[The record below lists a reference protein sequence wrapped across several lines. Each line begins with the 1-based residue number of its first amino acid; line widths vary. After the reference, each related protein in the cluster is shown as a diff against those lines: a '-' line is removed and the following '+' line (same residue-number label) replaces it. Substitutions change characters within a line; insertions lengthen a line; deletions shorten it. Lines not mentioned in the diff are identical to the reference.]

1 MNGYSYLEDT
11 QELKLE
17 PFRDFYQ
24 ALAEA
29 KLKNDQDFFK
39 LNDFIQPTEVVKLIK
54 IMTQHPTDLSISKYP
69 LAHYLLALINT
80 PSAYQS
86 NALKWAIFNTQC
98 IELLNSKE
106 HTATVANL
114 CRRFRLASTKKEYY
128 WLYNFLPSLPIELE
142 ELVKFLKNTETE
154 NGELFDKSKESLEK
168 TEMGQLAEIRVIY
181 TYAHTQ
187 SERQKRNRQ
196 SNPPPQKPSQTDVKK
211 TLRISLDGEKTYQ
224 THFERGVAKQPPE
237 DKTIEKVED
246 HNFEFNS
253 LEQCSITAQINNL
266 KNKILH
272 QNKNEL
278 MSKPNPRVFDL
289 PTAQYIMQILLE
301 QAENSPIH
309 TLLLFSVLSL
319 THYKDLPVFQK
330 NLRVSTKNKEVSLQ
344 PQKCFFKQSFEVSKF
359 KDFVLR
365 KHRLNTVNSFTI
377 PLPQYYLENL
387 SQLKKMDGVE
397 IDSKIQEYLQKIN
410 KGLTFQLTTQNLP
423 RLLSDIALNELE
435 YELESKLLNGESV
448 QHYIPC
454 HYSSTQIVDIINIY
468 TQILTLTV
476 PQLETEYLEEFSN
489 PHSFGSQQTPNLPFV
504 KSFFHQLDQRV
515 REHPNPFQTLNH
527 YSIWLWH
534 ICMLITSARPSESF
548 PPNLDY
554 LDLDNQL
561 MAVADKEQRY
571 SGTIGRYLPF
581 NDYLRDE
588 IQHYLKYLKHFL
600 YLTKAYLSNEQVQ
613 TIHEVFEGERPF
625 LLFYDPQ
632 GDIRNLELS
641 DIQKFCTEIALQRN
655 WTRHF
660 SRYFFAQYCNEDI
673 VKDIFGHDEAMQG
686 LFDRYSGFQATDYD
700 HIRVAQD
707 KLVEILEL
715 KSMSTFNG
723 FLIE

>member
-330 NLRVSTKNKEVSLQ
+330 NLRVSTKNKEVSLK

-423 RLLSDIALNELE
+423 RLISDITLNELG
-435 YELESKLLNGESV
+435 YELESKLLAGENV
-448 QHYIPC
+448 NNYTPC
-454 HYSSTQIVDIINIY
+454 HYFSIKITDILDVYI
-468 TQILTLTV
+468 QTLALV
-476 PQLETEYLEEFSN
+476 CPQLDTGYIDEFKS
-489 PHSFGSQQTPNLPFV
+489 PITFGSQQVPDLPFV
-504 KSFFHQLDQRV
+504 QSFFYQLDHQV
-515 REHPNPFQTLNH
+515 RNNPNPFQTLNH

-534 ICMLITSARPSESF
+534 ICMLTTSARPSESF

-554 LDLDNQL
+554 IDLDNQL

-581 NDYLRDE
+581 NNFLRDE

-600 YLTKAYLSNEQVQ
+600 HLTKAYLSQEQVQ
-613 TIHEVFEGERPF
+613 AIQEVFDGERLL
-625 LLFYDPQ
+625 LLFYDSK
-632 GDIRNLELS
+632 GYVRNLELS
-641 DIQKFCTEIALQRN
+641 DIQKYCTEIALQRN

-660 SRYFFAQYCNEDI
+660 ARYFFAQYCNEDLI
-673 VKDIFGHDEAMQG
+673 KGIFGHDEAMQE
-686 LFDRYSGFQATDYD
+686 LFDRYSGFETTDYD
-700 HIRVAQD
+700 QIRAAQD
-707 KLVEILEL
+707 KLIEILEL

-723 FLIE
+723 IMIK

>member
-29 KLKNDQDFFK
+29 KLENDQDFFK
-39 LNDFIQPTEVVKLIK
+39 LNDFIRPTEVVKLIK

-196 SNPPPQKPSQTDVKK
+196 SNPNIPKPSQTDVKK

-224 THFERGVAKQPPE
+224 THFERGVAKQPLE
-237 DKTIEKVED
+237 DKTVEKVED
-246 HNFEFNS
+246 HNFEFTG
-253 LEQCSITAQINNL
+253 LEQHSVTAQIVNL
-266 KNKILH
+266 KSKILH

-588 IQHYLKYLKHFL
+588 IQHYLKYLKYFL
-600 YLTKAYLSNEQVQ
+600 HLTKAYLSNEQVQ
-613 TIHEVFEGERPF
+613 AIHEVFEGERPF

-660 SRYFFAQYCNEDI
+660 ARYFFAQYCNEDI
-673 VKDIFGHDEAMQG
+673 VKGIFGHDEAMQG
-686 LFDRYSGFQATDYD
+686 LFDRYSAFQATDYD
-700 HIRVAQD
+700 QIRTAQD
-707 KLVEILEL
+707 KLIEILEL

-723 FLIE
+723 FMIK

>member
-17 PFRDFYQ
+17 PFRYFYQ
-24 ALAEA
+24 ALAKA
-29 KLKNDQDFFK
+29 KLENYQDSIK
-39 LNDFIQPTEVVKLIK
+39 LNDFIKPTEIVEINNIINQKLADK
-54 IMTQHPTDLSISKYP
+54 SISDYP
-69 LAHYLLALINT
+69 LVHYLVAVINT

-86 NALKWAIFNTQC
+86 TALKWAIFNTQC

-224 THFERGVAKQPPE
+224 THFERGVAKQPLE
-237 DKTIEKVED
+237 DKTVEKVED
-246 HNFEFNS
+246 HNFEFTG
-253 LEQCSITAQINNL
+253 LEQHSVTAQIVNL
-266 KNKILH
+266 KSKILH

-330 NLRVSTKNKEVSLQ
+330 NLRVSTKNKEVSLK

-365 KHRLNTVNSFTI
+365 KHRLNSVNSFTI

-515 REHPNPFQTLNH
+515 REHPNPFETLKY

-554 LDLDNQL
+554 IDLDNQL

-632 GDIRNLELS
+632 GYIRNLELS
-641 DIQKFCTEIALQRN
+641 DIQKYCTEIALQRN

-660 SRYFFAQYCNEDI
+660 ARYFFAQDCNEDV
-673 VKDIFGHDEAMQG
+673 VKGIFGHDEAMQG
-686 LFDRYSGFQATDYD
+686 LFDRYSAFQATDYD
-700 HIRVAQD
+700 QIRTAQD
-707 KLVEILEL
+707 KLIEILEL

-723 FLIE
+723 IMIK

>member
-181 TYAHTQ
+181 TYTYTQ

-309 TLLLFSVLSL
+309 TLLLFSALSL

-330 NLRVSTKNKEVSLQ
+330 NLRVSTKNKEVSLK

-365 KHRLNTVNSFTI
+365 KHRLNSVNSFTI

-423 RLLSDIALNELE
+423 RLISDITLNELG
-435 YELESKLLNGESV
+435 YELESKLLAGENV
-448 QHYIPC
+448 NNYTPC
-454 HYSSTQIVDIINIY
+454 HYFSIKITDILDVYI
-468 TQILTLTV
+468 QTLALV
-476 PQLETEYLEEFSN
+476 CPQLDNKYIEEFKS
-489 PHSFGSQQTPNLPFV
+489 PITFGSQQVPDIPFV
-504 KSFFHQLDQRV
+504 QSFFYQLDHQV
-515 REHPNPFQTLNH
+515 RNNPNPFQTLNH

-534 ICMLITSARPSESF
+534 ICMLTTSARPSESF

-554 LDLDNQL
+554 IDLDNQL

-581 NDYLRDE
+581 NNFLHDE

-600 YLTKAYLSNEQVQ
+600 HLTKAYLSQEQVQ
-613 TIHEVFEGERPF
+613 AIQEVFDGERLL
-625 LLFYDPQ
+625 LLFYDSK
-632 GDIRNLELS
+632 GYVRNLELS
-641 DIQKFCTEIALQRN
+641 DIQKYCTEIALQRN

-660 SRYFFAQYCNEDI
+660 ARYFFAQYCNEDLI
-673 VKDIFGHDEAMQG
+673 KGIFGHDEAMQE
-686 LFDRYSGFQATDYD
+686 LFDRYSGFETTDYD
-700 HIRVAQD
+700 QIRAAQD
-707 KLVEILEL
+707 KLIEILEL

-723 FLIE
+723 IMIK

>member
-114 CRRFRLASTKKEYY
+114 CRRFRLASTNEQYY
-128 WLYNFLPSLPIELE
+128 WLYNFLPSLPLELE
-142 ELVKFLKNTETE
+142 YLIDFIDKKEKKNKELLNRSLEI
-154 NGELFDKSKESLEK
+154 LSKEQI
-168 TEMGQLAEIRVIY
+168 GQLADIRVIY
-181 TYAHTQ
+181 QYAYTQ
-187 SERQKRNRQ
+187 SERQKRHRQ
-196 SNPPPQKPSQTDVKK
+196 SNSSAQEPPQTDVKK
-211 TLRISLDGEKTYQ
+211 TSRMSLDDEKTHQ
-224 THFERGVAKQPPE
+224 TCFERGIAKQPPE
-237 DKTIEKVED
+237 DKTIERVED

-266 KNKILH
+266 KNQILH

-454 HYSSTQIVDIINIY
+454 HYFSTQIVDIINIY

-588 IQHYLKYLKHFL
+588 IQHYLKYLKYFL
-600 YLTKAYLSNEQVQ
+600 HLTKAYLPNEQVQ
-613 TIHEVFEGERPF
+613 AIHEVFEGERPF

-632 GDIRNLELS
+632 GYIRNLELS
-641 DIQKFCTEIALQRN
+641 DIQKYCTEIALQRN

-660 SRYFFAQYCNEDI
+660 ARYFFAQYCNEDI
-673 VKDIFGHDEAMQG
+673 VKGIFGHDEAMQG
-686 LFDRYSGFQATDYD
+686 LFDRYSAFQATDYD
-700 HIRVAQD
+700 QIRTAQD
-707 KLVEILEL
+707 KLIEILEL

-723 FLIE
+723 IMIK

>member
-181 TYAHTQ
+181 TYTYTQ

-196 SNPPPQKPSQTDVKK
+196 SNPNTPKQSQTDVKK

-309 TLLLFSVLSL
+309 TLLLFSALSL

-330 NLRVSTKNKEVSLQ
+330 NLRVSTKNKEVSLK

-423 RLLSDIALNELE
+423 RLISDITLNELG
-435 YELESKLLNGESV
+435 YELESKLLAGENV
-448 QHYIPC
+448 NNYTPC
-454 HYSSTQIVDIINIY
+454 HYFSIKITDILDVYI
-468 TQILTLTV
+468 QTLALV
-476 PQLETEYLEEFSN
+476 CPQLDNKYIEEFKS
-489 PHSFGSQQTPNLPFV
+489 PITFGSQQVPDIPFV
-504 KSFFHQLDQRV
+504 QSFFYQLDHQV
-515 REHPNPFQTLNH
+515 RNNPNPFQTLNH

-534 ICMLITSARPSESF
+534 ICMLTTSARPSESF

-554 LDLDNQL
+554 IDLDNQL

-581 NDYLRDE
+581 NNFLHDE

-600 YLTKAYLSNEQVQ
+600 HLTKAYLSQEQVQ
-613 TIHEVFEGERPF
+613 AIQEVFDGERLL
-625 LLFYDPQ
+625 LLFYDSK
-632 GDIRNLELS
+632 GYVRNLELS
-641 DIQKFCTEIALQRN
+641 DIQKYCTEIALQRN

-660 SRYFFAQYCNEDI
+660 ARYFFAQYCNEDLI
-673 VKDIFGHDEAMQG
+673 KGIFGHDEAMQE
-686 LFDRYSGFQATDYD
+686 LFDRYSGFETTDYD
-700 HIRVAQD
+700 QIRAAQD
-707 KLVEILEL
+707 KLIEILEL

-723 FLIE
+723 IMIK

>member
-1 MNGYSYLEDT
+1 
-11 QELKLE
+11 
-17 PFRDFYQ
+17 
-24 ALAEA
+24 
-29 KLKNDQDFFK
+29 
-39 LNDFIQPTEVVKLIK
+39 
-54 IMTQHPTDLSISKYP
+54 
-69 LAHYLLALINT
+69 
-80 PSAYQS
+80 
-86 NALKWAIFNTQC
+86 
-98 IELLNSKE
+98 
-106 HTATVANL
+106 
-114 CRRFRLASTKKEYY
+114 
-128 WLYNFLPSLPIELE
+128 
-142 ELVKFLKNTETE
+142 
-154 NGELFDKSKESLEK
+154 
-168 TEMGQLAEIRVIY
+168 
-181 TYAHTQ
+181 
-187 SERQKRNRQ
+187 
-196 SNPPPQKPSQTDVKK
+196 
-211 TLRISLDGEKTYQ
+211 
-224 THFERGVAKQPPE
+224 
-237 DKTIEKVED
+237 
-246 HNFEFNS
+246 
-253 LEQCSITAQINNL
+253 
-266 KNKILH
+266 
-272 QNKNEL
+272 

-410 KGLTFQLTTQNLP
+410 KGLTFKLTTQNLP

-515 REHPNPFQTLNH
+515 REHPNPFETLKY

-554 LDLDNQL
+554 IDLDNQL

-613 TIHEVFEGERPF
+613 AIHEVFEGERPF

-632 GDIRNLELS
+632 GYIRNLELS
-641 DIQKFCTEIALQRN
+641 DIQKYCTEIALQRN

-660 SRYFFAQYCNEDI
+660 ARYFFAQDCNEDV
-673 VKDIFGHDEAMQG
+673 VKGIFGHDEAMQG
-686 LFDRYSGFQATDYD
+686 LFDRYSAFQATDYD
-700 HIRVAQD
+700 QIRTAQD
-707 KLVEILEL
+707 KLIEILEL

-723 FLIE
+723 IMIK

>member
-1 MNGYSYLEDT
+1 MNGYRYLEDT
-11 QELKLE
+11 HELKLE
-17 PFRDFYQ
+17 PFRNFYR

-29 KLKNDQDFFK
+29 KLENYSDSIK
-39 LNDFIQPTEVVKLIK
+39 LNNLIRHTEIIQLSNLIAQQFNK
-54 IMTQHPTDLSISKYP
+54 TSFSEYP
-69 LAHYLLALINT
+69 LVHYLIAVINT

-86 NALKWAIFNTQC
+86 TALKWAIFNTQC

-114 CRRFRLASTKKEYY
+114 CRRFRLASTKQEYH
-128 WLYNFLPSLPIELE
+128 WLYNFLPSLPIELDD
-142 ELVKFLKNTETE
+142 LVKFLKEAETE
-154 NGELFDKSKESLEK
+154 NGKLFEESKESLEK
-168 TEMGQLAEIRVIY
+168 REMGQLAEIRVIY
-181 TYAHTQ
+181 TYTHSQ

-196 SNPPPQKPSQTDVKK
+196 SNPNIPKPSQTDVKK

-224 THFERGVAKQPPE
+224 THFERGVAKQPLE

-246 HNFEFNS
+246 HNFEFNL

-266 KNKILH
+266 KNQILH

-330 NLRVSTKNKEVSLQ
+330 NLRVSTKNKEVSLH

-588 IQHYLKYLKHFL
+588 IQHYLKYLKYFL
-600 YLTKAYLSNEQVQ
+600 HLTKAYLSNEQVQ
-613 TIHEVFEGERPF
+613 AIHEVFEGERPF

-632 GDIRNLELS
+632 GYIRNLELS
-641 DIQKFCTEIALQRN
+641 DIQKYCTEIALQRN

-660 SRYFFAQYCNEDI
+660 ARYFFAQYCNEDV
-673 VKDIFGHDEAMQG
+673 VKGIFGHDEAMQG
-686 LFDRYSGFQATDYD
+686 LFDRYSAFQATDYD

-723 FLIE
+723 IMIK

>member
-224 THFERGVAKQPPE
+224 THFERGVAKQPLE
-237 DKTIEKVED
+237 DKTVEKVED
-246 HNFEFNS
+246 HNFEFTG
-253 LEQCSITAQINNL
+253 LEQHSVTAQIVNL
-266 KNKILH
+266 KSKILH

-330 NLRVSTKNKEVSLQ
+330 NLRVSTKNKEVSLK

-365 KHRLNTVNSFTI
+365 KHRLNSVNSFTI

-423 RLLSDIALNELE
+423 RLISDITLNELG
-435 YELESKLLNGESV
+435 YELESKLLAGENV
-448 QHYIPC
+448 NNYTPC
-454 HYSSTQIVDIINIY
+454 HYFSIKITDILDVYI
-468 TQILTLTV
+468 QTLALV
-476 PQLETEYLEEFSN
+476 CPQLDNKYIEEFKS
-489 PHSFGSQQTPNLPFV
+489 PITFGSQQVPDIPFV
-504 KSFFHQLDQRV
+504 QSFFYQLDHQV
-515 REHPNPFQTLNH
+515 RNNPNPFQTLNH

-534 ICMLITSARPSESF
+534 ICMLTTSARPSESF

-554 LDLDNQL
+554 IDLDNQL

-581 NDYLRDE
+581 NNFLHDE

-600 YLTKAYLSNEQVQ
+600 HLTKAYLSQEQVQ
-613 TIHEVFEGERPF
+613 AIQEVFDGERLL
-625 LLFYDPQ
+625 LLFYDSK
-632 GDIRNLELS
+632 GYVRNLELS
-641 DIQKFCTEIALQRN
+641 DIQKYCTEIALQRN

-660 SRYFFAQYCNEDI
+660 ARYFFAQYCNEDLI
-673 VKDIFGHDEAMQG
+673 KGIFGHDEAMQE
-686 LFDRYSGFQATDYD
+686 LFDRYSGFETTDYD
-700 HIRVAQD
+700 QIRAAQD
-707 KLVEILEL
+707 KLIEILEL

-723 FLIE
+723 IMIK

>member
-330 NLRVSTKNKEVSLQ
+330 NLRVSTKNKEVSLK

-423 RLLSDIALNELE
+423 RLISDITLNELG
-435 YELESKLLNGESV
+435 YELESKLLAGENV
-448 QHYIPC
+448 NNYTPC
-454 HYSSTQIVDIINIY
+454 HYFSTKIIDILDIY
-468 TQILTLTV
+468 IQTLDLV
-476 PQLETEYLEEFSN
+476 GPQLDTGYIEEFKS
-489 PHSFGSQQTPNLPFV
+489 PITFGSQQVPDLPFV
-504 KSFFHQLDQRV
+504 QSFFYQLDHQV
-515 REHPNPFQTLNH
+515 RNNPNPFQTLNH

-534 ICMLITSARPSESF
+534 ICMLTTSARPSESF

-554 LDLDNQL
+554 IDLDNQL

-588 IQHYLKYLKHFL
+588 IQHYLKYLKYFL
-600 YLTKAYLSNEQVQ
+600 HLTKAYLSNEQVQ
-613 TIHEVFEGERPF
+613 AIHEVFEGERPF

-660 SRYFFAQYCNEDI
+660 ARYFFAQYCNEDLI
-673 VKDIFGHDEAMQG
+673 KGIFGHDEAMQE
-686 LFDRYSGFQATDYD
+686 LFDRYSGFETTDYD
-700 HIRVAQD
+700 QIRAAQD
-707 KLVEILEL
+707 KLIEILEL

-723 FLIE
+723 IMIK

>member
-181 TYAHTQ
+181 TYTYTQ

-196 SNPPPQKPSQTDVKK
+196 SNPNTPKQSQTDVKK

-309 TLLLFSVLSL
+309 TLLLFSALSL

-330 NLRVSTKNKEVSLQ
+330 NLRVSTKNKEVSLK

-423 RLLSDIALNELE
+423 RLISDITLNELG
-435 YELESKLLNGESV
+435 YELESKLLAGENV
-448 QHYIPC
+448 NNYTPC
-454 HYSSTQIVDIINIY
+454 HYFSIKITDILDVYI
-468 TQILTLTV
+468 QTLALV
-476 PQLETEYLEEFSN
+476 CPQLDNKYIEEFKS
-489 PHSFGSQQTPNLPFV
+489 PITFGSQQVPDIPFV
-504 KSFFHQLDQRV
+504 QSFFYQLDHQV
-515 REHPNPFQTLNH
+515 RNNPNPFQTLNH

-534 ICMLITSARPSESF
+534 ICMLTTSARPSESF

-554 LDLDNQL
+554 IDLDNQL

-581 NDYLRDE
+581 NNFLRDE

-600 YLTKAYLSNEQVQ
+600 HLTKAYLSQEQVQ
-613 TIHEVFEGERPF
+613 AIQEVFDGEHLL
-625 LLFYDPQ
+625 LLFYDSK
-632 GDIRNLELS
+632 GYVRNLELS
-641 DIQKFCTEIALQRN
+641 DIQKYCTEIALQRN

-660 SRYFFAQYCNEDI
+660 ARYFFAQYCNEDLI
-673 VKDIFGHDEAMQG
+673 KGIFGHDEAMQE
-686 LFDRYSGFQATDYD
+686 LFDRYSGFETTDYD
-700 HIRVAQD
+700 QIRAAQD
-707 KLVEILEL
+707 KLIEILEL

-723 FLIE
+723 IMIK

>member
-17 PFRDFYQ
+17 PFRYFYQ
-24 ALAEA
+24 ALAKA
-29 KLKNDQDFFK
+29 KLENYQDSIK
-39 LNDFIQPTEVVKLIK
+39 LNDFIKPTEIVEINNIINQKLADK
-54 IMTQHPTDLSISKYP
+54 SISDYP
-69 LAHYLLALINT
+69 LVHYLVAVINT

-86 NALKWAIFNTQC
+86 TALKWAIFNTQC

-154 NGELFDKSKESLEK
+154 NGELFDESKESLEK
-168 TEMGQLAEIRVIY
+168 REMGQLAEIRVIY
-181 TYAHTQ
+181 TYTHTQ

-196 SNPPPQKPSQTDVKK
+196 SNPNIPKPSQTDVKK

-224 THFERGVAKQPPE
+224 THFERGVAKQPLE
-237 DKTIEKVED
+237 DKTVEKVED
-246 HNFEFNS
+246 HNFEFTG
-253 LEQCSITAQINNL
+253 LEQHSVTAQIVNL
-266 KNKILH
+266 KSKILH

-581 NDYLRDE
+581 NNFLRDE
-588 IQHYLKYLKHFL
+588 IQHYLKYLKYFL
-600 YLTKAYLSNEQVQ
+600 HLAKAYLTQEQVQ
-613 TIHEVFEGERPF
+613 AIQEVFDGERLL
-625 LLFYDPQ
+625 LLFYDSK
-632 GDIRNLELS
+632 GYVRNLELS
-641 DIQKFCTEIALQRN
+641 DIQKYCTEIALQRN

-660 SRYFFAQYCNEDI
+660 ARYFFAQYCNEDLI
-673 VKDIFGHDEAMQG
+673 NGIFGHDEAMQE
-686 LFDRYSGFQATDYD
+686 LFDRYSGFKTTDYD
-700 HIRVAQD
+700 QIRAAQD
-707 KLVEILEL
+707 KLVEILAL
-715 KSMSTFNG
+715 KSMSTFTG
-723 FLIE
+723 MTIA

>member
-1 MNGYSYLEDT
+1 MNEYRYLEDT

-17 PFRDFYQ
+17 LFRDFYQ

-29 KLKNDQDFFK
+29 KLENDQDFFK
-39 LNDFIQPTEVVKLIK
+39 LNDFIRPTEVVKLIK
-54 IMTQHPTDLSISKYP
+54 IMNQHPTDLSISKYP

-98 IELLNSKE
+98 IELLDSKE
-106 HTATVANL
+106 HAATVANL
-114 CRRFRLASTKKEYY
+114 CRRFRLASTKQEYH
-128 WLYNFLPSLPIELE
+128 WLYNFLPSLPIELDD
-142 ELVKFLKNTETE
+142 LVEFLKEAETE
-154 NGELFDKSKESLEK
+154 NRKLFDKSKESLKK
-168 TEMGQLAEIRVIY
+168 TQIGQLAEIRVIY
-181 TYAHTQ
+181 TYTYTQ
-187 SERQKRNRQ
+187 SERQKRHRQ
-196 SNPPPQKPSQTDVKK
+196 SNPGIQEPPQTDVYK
-211 TLRISLDGEKTYQ
+211 TSRTTLDDEQTYQ
-224 THFERGVAKQPPE
+224 TKFEQGTAKQSRE
-237 DKTIEKVED
+237 DKVIETVED
-246 HNFEFNS
+246 HNFEFTG
-253 LEQCSITAQINNL
+253 LEQHSVTAQIVNL
-266 KNKILH
+266 KSKILH

-330 NLRVSTKNKEVSLQ
+330 NLRVSTKNKEVSLK

-365 KHRLNTVNSFTI
+365 KHRLNSVNSFTI

-534 ICMLITSARPSESF
+534 ICMLTTSARPSESF

-554 LDLDNQL
+554 IDLDNQL

-613 TIHEVFEGERPF
+613 AIHEVFEGERPF

-632 GDIRNLELS
+632 GYIRNLELS
-641 DIQKFCTEIALQRN
+641 DIQKYCTEIALQRN

-673 VKDIFGHDEAMQG
+673 VKGIFGHDEAMQG

>member
-330 NLRVSTKNKEVSLQ
+330 NLRVSTKNKEVSLK

-423 RLLSDIALNELE
+423 RLISDITLNELG
-435 YELESKLLNGESV
+435 YELESKLLAGENV
-448 QHYIPC
+448 NNYTPC
-454 HYSSTQIVDIINIY
+454 HYFSIKITDILDVYI
-468 TQILTLTV
+468 QTLALV
-476 PQLETEYLEEFSN
+476 CPQLDNKYIEEFKS
-489 PHSFGSQQTPNLPFV
+489 PITFGSQQVPDIPFV
-504 KSFFHQLDQRV
+504 QSFFYQLDHQV
-515 REHPNPFQTLNH
+515 RNNPNPFQTLNH

-534 ICMLITSARPSESF
+534 ICMLTTSARPSESF

-554 LDLDNQL
+554 IDLDNQL

-581 NDYLRDE
+581 NNFLHDE

-600 YLTKAYLSNEQVQ
+600 HLTKAYLSQEQVQ
-613 TIHEVFEGERPF
+613 AIQEVFDGERLL
-625 LLFYDPQ
+625 LLFYDSK
-632 GDIRNLELS
+632 GYVRNLELS
-641 DIQKFCTEIALQRN
+641 DIQKYCTEIALQRN

-660 SRYFFAQYCNEDI
+660 ARYFFAQYCNEDLI
-673 VKDIFGHDEAMQG
+673 KGIFGHDEAMQE
-686 LFDRYSGFQATDYD
+686 LFDRYSGFETTDYD
-700 HIRVAQD
+700 QIRAAQD
-707 KLVEILEL
+707 KLIEILEL

-723 FLIE
+723 IMIK

>member
-196 SNPPPQKPSQTDVKK
+196 SNPNTPKQSQTDVKK

-309 TLLLFSVLSL
+309 TLLLFSALSL

-330 NLRVSTKNKEVSLQ
+330 NLRVSTKNKEVSLK

-423 RLLSDIALNELE
+423 RLISDITLNELG
-435 YELESKLLNGESV
+435 YELESKLLAGENV
-448 QHYIPC
+448 NNYTPC
-454 HYSSTQIVDIINIY
+454 HYFSIKITDILDVYI
-468 TQILTLTV
+468 QTLALV
-476 PQLETEYLEEFSN
+476 CPQLDNKYIEEFKS
-489 PHSFGSQQTPNLPFV
+489 PITFGSQQVPDIPFV
-504 KSFFHQLDQRV
+504 QSFFYQLDHQV
-515 REHPNPFQTLNH
+515 RNNPNPFQTLNH

-534 ICMLITSARPSESF
+534 ICMLTTSARPSESF

-554 LDLDNQL
+554 IDLDNQL

-581 NDYLRDE
+581 NNFLHDE

-600 YLTKAYLSNEQVQ
+600 HLTKAYLSQEQVQ
-613 TIHEVFEGERPF
+613 AIQEVFDGERLL
-625 LLFYDPQ
+625 LLFYDSK
-632 GDIRNLELS
+632 GYVRNLELS

-660 SRYFFAQYCNEDI
+660 ARYFFAQYCNEDLI
-673 VKDIFGHDEAMQG
+673 KGIFGHDEAMQE
-686 LFDRYSGFQATDYD
+686 LFDRYSGFETTDYD
-700 HIRVAQD
+700 QIRAAQD
-707 KLVEILEL
+707 KLIEILEL

-723 FLIE
+723 IMIK

>member
-1 MNGYSYLEDT
+1 MNGYRYLEDT

-29 KLKNDQDFFK
+29 KLENDQDFFK
-39 LNDFIQPTEVVKLIK
+39 LNDFIKPTEVVKLIK
-54 IMTQHPTDLSISKYP
+54 IMTQPPTDLSISKYP
-69 LAHYLLALINT
+69 FAHYLLALINT

-98 IELLNSKE
+98 IELLDSKE
-106 HTATVANL
+106 HAATVANL
-114 CRRFRLASTKKEYY
+114 CRRFRLASTKQEYH
-128 WLYNFLPSLPIELE
+128 WLYNFLPSLPIELDD
-142 ELVKFLKNTETE
+142 LVKFLKEAETE
-154 NGELFDKSKESLEK
+154 NRKLFDESKESLKK

-181 TYAHTQ
+181 TYTYTQ
-187 SERQKRNRQ
+187 SERQKRYRQ
-196 SNPPPQKPSQTDVKK
+196 SNPSIQEPPQTDVYK
-211 TLRISLDGEKTYQ
+211 TSRTTLDDEQTYQ
-224 THFERGVAKQPPE
+224 TKFEQGTAKQSRE
-237 DKTIEKVED
+237 DKIIETVED
-246 HNFEFNS
+246 HNFEFTG
-253 LEQCSITAQINNL
+253 LEQYSVTAQIVNM

-468 TQILTLTV
+468 TQTLTLTV
-476 PQLETEYLEEFSN
+476 PQLETEYFEEFSN

-515 REHPNPFQTLNH
+515 REHPNPFETLKY

-554 LDLDNQL
+554 IDLDNQL

-613 TIHEVFEGERPF
+613 AIHEVFEGERPF

-632 GDIRNLELS
+632 GYIRNLELS

-660 SRYFFAQYCNEDI
+660 ARYFFAQYCNEDV
-673 VKDIFGHDEAMQG
+673 VKGIFGHDEAMQG
-686 LFDRYSGFQATDYD
+686 LFDRYSAFQATDYD
-700 HIRVAQD
+700 QIRTAQD
-707 KLVEILEL
+707 KLIEILEL

-723 FLIE
+723 IMIK

>member
-98 IELLNSKE
+98 IELLNGKE

-128 WLYNFLPSLPIELE
+128 WLYNFLPSLPIKLE

-309 TLLLFSVLSL
+309 TLLLFSALSL

-330 NLRVSTKNKEVSLQ
+330 NLRVSTKNKEVSLK

-397 IDSKIQEYLQKIN
+397 IDFKIQEYLRKIN

-534 ICMLITSARPSESF
+534 ICMLTTSARPSESF

-554 LDLDNQL
+554 IDLDNQL

-588 IQHYLKYLKHFL
+588 IQHYLKYLKYFL
-600 YLTKAYLSNEQVQ
+600 HLTKAYLSNEQVQ
-613 TIHEVFEGERPF
+613 AIHEVFEGERPF

-632 GDIRNLELS
+632 GYIRNLELS
-641 DIQKFCTEIALQRN
+641 DIQKYCTEIALQRN

-660 SRYFFAQYCNEDI
+660 ARYFFAQYCNEDLI
-673 VKDIFGHDEAMQG
+673 KGIFGHDEAMQE
-686 LFDRYSGFQATDYD
+686 LFDRYSGFETTDYD
-700 HIRVAQD
+700 QIRAAQD

-715 KSMSTFNG
+715 KSMSSFTG
-723 FLIE
+723 IMIT

>member
-1 MNGYSYLEDT
+1 MNGYRYLEDT
-11 QELKLE
+11 HELKLE
-17 PFRDFYQ
+17 PFRNFYR

-29 KLKNDQDFFK
+29 KLENYSDSIK
-39 LNDFIQPTEVVKLIK
+39 LNNLIRHTEIIQLSNLIAQQFNK
-54 IMTQHPTDLSISKYP
+54 TSFSEYP
-69 LAHYLLALINT
+69 LVHYLIAVINT

-86 NALKWAIFNTQC
+86 TALKWAIFNTQC

-154 NGELFDKSKESLEK
+154 NGELFDESKESLEK
-168 TEMGQLAEIRVIY
+168 REMGQLAEIRVIY
-181 TYAHTQ
+181 TYTHTQ

-196 SNPPPQKPSQTDVKK
+196 SNPNIPKPSQTDVKK

-224 THFERGVAKQPPE
+224 THFERGVAKQPLE

-246 HNFEFNS
+246 HNFEFNL

-266 KNKILH
+266 KNQILH

-319 THYKDLPVFQK
+319 TYYKDLPVFQK

-554 LDLDNQL
+554 IDLDNQL

-588 IQHYLKYLKHFL
+588 IQHYLKYLKYFL
-600 YLTKAYLSNEQVQ
+600 HLTKAYLSNEQVQ
-613 TIHEVFEGERPF
+613 AIHEVFEGERPF

-632 GDIRNLELS
+632 GYIRNLELS
-641 DIQKFCTEIALQRN
+641 DIQKYCTEIALQRN

-660 SRYFFAQYCNEDI
+660 ARYFFAQYCNEDI
-673 VKDIFGHDEAMQG
+673 VKGIFGHDEAMQG
-686 LFDRYSGFQATDYD
+686 LFDRYSAFQATDYD
-700 HIRVAQD
+700 QIRTAQD
-707 KLVEILEL
+707 KLIEILEL

-723 FLIE
+723 IMIK

>member
-1 MNGYSYLEDT
+1 MNEYRYLEDT

-17 PFRDFYQ
+17 LFRDFYQ

-29 KLKNDQDFFK
+29 KLENDQDFFK
-39 LNDFIQPTEVVKLIK
+39 LNDFIRPTEVVKLIK
-54 IMTQHPTDLSISKYP
+54 IMNQHPTDLSISKYP

-98 IELLNSKE
+98 IELLDSKE
-106 HTATVANL
+106 HAATVANL
-114 CRRFRLASTKKEYY
+114 CRRFRLASTKQEYH
-128 WLYNFLPSLPIELE
+128 WLYNFLPSLPIELDD
-142 ELVKFLKNTETE
+142 LVKFLKNTETE

-196 SNPPPQKPSQTDVKK
+196 SNPNIPKPSQTDVKK

-330 NLRVSTKNKEVSLQ
+330 NLRVSTKNKEVSLK

-365 KHRLNTVNSFTI
+365 KHRLNSVNSFTI

-423 RLLSDIALNELE
+423 RLISDITLNELG
-435 YELESKLLNGESV
+435 YELESKLLAGENV
-448 QHYIPC
+448 NNYTPC
-454 HYSSTQIVDIINIY
+454 HYFSIKITDILDVYI
-468 TQILTLTV
+468 QTLALV
-476 PQLETEYLEEFSN
+476 CPQLDNKYIEEFKS
-489 PHSFGSQQTPNLPFV
+489 PITFGSQQVPDIPFV
-504 KSFFHQLDQRV
+504 QSFFYQLDHQV
-515 REHPNPFQTLNH
+515 RNNPNPFQTLNH

-534 ICMLITSARPSESF
+534 ICMLTTSARPSESF

-554 LDLDNQL
+554 IDLDNQL

-581 NDYLRDE
+581 NNFLHDE

-600 YLTKAYLSNEQVQ
+600 HLTKAYLSQEQVQ
-613 TIHEVFEGERPF
+613 AIQEVFDGERLL
-625 LLFYDPQ
+625 LLFYDSK
-632 GDIRNLELS
+632 GYVRNLELS
-641 DIQKFCTEIALQRN
+641 DIQKYCTEIALQRN

-660 SRYFFAQYCNEDI
+660 ARYFFAQYCNEDLI
-673 VKDIFGHDEAMQG
+673 KGIFGHDEAMQE
-686 LFDRYSGFQATDYD
+686 LFDRYSGFETTDYD
-700 HIRVAQD
+700 QIRAAQD
-707 KLVEILEL
+707 KLIEILEL

-723 FLIE
+723 IMIK

>member
-17 PFRDFYQ
+17 PFREFYQ
-24 ALAEA
+24 TLAEA
-29 KLKNDQDFFK
+29 KLESFQNSIK
-39 LNDFIQPTEVVKLIK
+39 LNDFIKPTEIVEINNIINQKLADK
-54 IMTQHPTDLSISKYP
+54 SISDYP
-69 LAHYLLALINT
+69 LVHYLVAVINT

-86 NALKWAIFNTQC
+86 TALKWAIFNTQC

-154 NGELFDKSKESLEK
+154 NGELFDESKESLEK
-168 TEMGQLAEIRVIY
+168 REMGQLAEIRVIY
-181 TYAHTQ
+181 TYTHTQ

-196 SNPPPQKPSQTDVKK
+196 SNPNIPKPSQTDVKK

-224 THFERGVAKQPPE
+224 THFERGVAKQPLE
-237 DKTIEKVED
+237 DKTVEKVED
-246 HNFEFNS
+246 HNFEFTG
-253 LEQCSITAQINNL
+253 LEQHSVTAQIVNL
-266 KNKILH
+266 KSKILH

-278 MSKPNPRVFDL
+278 MNKPNPRVFDL
-289 PTAQYIMQILLE
+289 PTARHVMQVLFE
-301 QAENSPIH
+301 EAESSPIH
-309 TLLLFSVLSL
+309 ALLLFSVLSL
-319 THYKDLPVFQK
+319 TYYKDLPVFQK
-330 NLRVSTKNKEVSLQ
+330 NSRITAKNKKVLLKPDS
-344 PQKCFFKQSFEVSKF
+344 CFFKQSFEISKF
-359 KDFVLR
+359 KDFVL
-365 KHRLNTVNSFTI
+365 KEHMLNTINSFTI
-377 PLPQYYLENL
+377 PLPQVYFKNIF
-387 SQLKKMDGVE
+387 QLKKWDHAK
-397 IDSKIQEYLQKIN
+397 IDSKVQEHLRSIN
-410 KGLTFQLTTQNLP
+410 KELTFQLTQQNLP
-423 RLLSDIALNELE
+423 RLLSDITLNELG
-435 YELESKLLNGESV
+435 YELESKLLSGVSV

-454 HYSSTQIVDIINIY
+454 HYSSTQIIDILDIY
-468 TQILTLTV
+468 SQTLYLV
-476 PQLETEYLEEFSN
+476 CPQLNSSYIEEFKS
-489 PHSFGSQQTPNLPFV
+489 PITFGSQQTPDLPLV
-504 KSFFHQLDQRV
+504 KSLFKQLDEQV
-515 REHPNPFQTLNH
+515 RGNPNPFKTLKY

-554 LDLDNQL
+554 IDLDNQL

>member
-196 SNPPPQKPSQTDVKK
+196 SNPNIPKPSQTDVKK

-330 NLRVSTKNKEVSLQ
+330 NLRVSTKNKEVSLK

-365 KHRLNTVNSFTI
+365 KHRLNSVNSFTI

-588 IQHYLKYLKHFL
+588 IQHYLKYLKYFL
-600 YLTKAYLSNEQVQ
+600 HLTKAYLSNEQVQ
-613 TIHEVFEGERPF
+613 AIHEVFEGERPF

>member
-181 TYAHTQ
+181 TYTYTQ

-196 SNPPPQKPSQTDVKK
+196 SNPNTPKQSQTDVKK

-330 NLRVSTKNKEVSLQ
+330 NLRVSTKNKEVSLK

-423 RLLSDIALNELE
+423 RLISDITLNELG
-435 YELESKLLNGESV
+435 YELESKLLAGENV
-448 QHYIPC
+448 NNYTPC
-454 HYSSTQIVDIINIY
+454 HYFSIKITDILDVYI
-468 TQILTLTV
+468 QTLALV
-476 PQLETEYLEEFSN
+476 CPQLDNKYIEEFKS
-489 PHSFGSQQTPNLPFV
+489 PITFGSQQVPDIPFV
-504 KSFFHQLDQRV
+504 QSFFYQLDHQV
-515 REHPNPFQTLNH
+515 RNNPNPFQTLNH

-534 ICMLITSARPSESF
+534 ICMLTTSARPSESF

-554 LDLDNQL
+554 IDLDNQL

-581 NDYLRDE
+581 NNFLHDE

-600 YLTKAYLSNEQVQ
+600 HLTKAYLSQEQVQ
-613 TIHEVFEGERPF
+613 AIQEVFDGERLL
-625 LLFYDPQ
+625 LLFYDSK
-632 GDIRNLELS
+632 GYVRNLELS
-641 DIQKFCTEIALQRN
+641 DIQKYCTEIALQRN

-660 SRYFFAQYCNEDI
+660 ARYFFAQYCNEDLI
-673 VKDIFGHDEAMQG
+673 KGIFGHDEAMQE
-686 LFDRYSGFQATDYD
+686 LFDRYSGFETTDYD
-700 HIRVAQD
+700 QIRAAQD
-707 KLVEILEL
+707 KLIEILEL

-723 FLIE
+723 IMIK

>member
-128 WLYNFLPSLPIELE
+128 WLYNFLPSLPIEFE

-224 THFERGVAKQPPE
+224 THFERGVAKQPLE
-237 DKTIEKVED
+237 DKTVEKVED
-246 HNFEFNS
+246 HNFEFTG
-253 LEQCSITAQINNL
+253 LEQHSVTAQIVNL
-266 KNKILH
+266 KSKILH

-330 NLRVSTKNKEVSLQ
+330 NLRVSTKNKEVSLK

-423 RLLSDIALNELE
+423 RLISDITLNELG
-435 YELESKLLNGESV
+435 YELESKLLAGENV
-448 QHYIPC
+448 NNYTPC
-454 HYSSTQIVDIINIY
+454 HYFSIKITDILDVYI
-468 TQILTLTV
+468 QTLALV
-476 PQLETEYLEEFSN
+476 CPQLDNKYIEEFKS
-489 PHSFGSQQTPNLPFV
+489 PITFGSQQVPDIPFV
-504 KSFFHQLDQRV
+504 QSFFYQLDHQV
-515 REHPNPFQTLNH
+515 RNNPNPFQTLNH

-534 ICMLITSARPSESF
+534 ICMLTTSARPSESF

-554 LDLDNQL
+554 IDLDNQL

-581 NDYLRDE
+581 NNFLHDE

-600 YLTKAYLSNEQVQ
+600 HLTKAYLSQEQVQ
-613 TIHEVFEGERPF
+613 AIQEVFDGERLL
-625 LLFYDPQ
+625 LLFYDSK
-632 GDIRNLELS
+632 GYVRNLELS
-641 DIQKFCTEIALQRN
+641 DIQKYCTEIALQRN

-660 SRYFFAQYCNEDI
+660 ARYFFAQYCNEDLI
-673 VKDIFGHDEAMQG
+673 KGIFGHDEAMQE
-686 LFDRYSGFQATDYD
+686 LFDRYSGFETTDYD
-700 HIRVAQD
+700 QIRAAQD
-707 KLVEILEL
+707 KLIEILEL

-723 FLIE
+723 IMIK